1 MLMTPFAFQHI
12 GESRAGELRS
22 LVAVEHFRRA
32 VMAQSVLQAID
43 TEHGLHA
50 VADPP
55 AEDFAAVPV
64 DEGDPVGEA
73 ARQPDGRDVNAPH
86 RTRSD
91 HLNPSQQVGI
101 DLVLGMRATGVGARR
116 PSHPSDLTHQAL
128 YPFAVDRLA
137 LHFQKRPP
145 LPTAVERVP
154 CELFVDQW
162 AEQQVA
168 FIDRPG
174 FLLRIDR
181 RT

>member
-1 MLMTPFAFQHI
+1 
-12 GESRAGELRS
+12 
-22 LVAVEHFRRA
+22 
-32 VMAQSVLQAID
+32 MAQSVLQAID

-64 DEGDPVGEA
+64 DDGDQVGEA
-73 ARQPDGRDVNAPH
+73 ARQPDVRDVNAPH
-86 RTRSD
+86 LTRSD

-116 PSHPSDLTHQAL
+116 HSHPSDLTHQAL

-137 LHFQKRPP
+137 LHFQKRHHFPA
-145 LPTAVERVP
+145 AVERGAR
-154 CELFVDQW
+154 ELFVDQL
-162 AEQQVA
+162 AEQEVA
-168 FIDRPG
+168 FIDRSG
-174 FLLRIDR
+174 FLLRIHR